1 MCARAEAG
9 LWGRGGA
16 WPGFK
21 KTHRTTHQP
30 PRPAGVEGAG
40 GSAGPGCGGRGRRR
54 GQAGLV
60 QATQVP
66 PVWRAPEGPEGT
78 GGLRGAAPNEVRT
91 PSLVGGRGLRRPQH
105 QRRHKQHHAAAGD
118 LSGHSNT

>member
-21 KTHRTTHQP
+21 KTHRTIHQ
-30 PRPAGVEGAG
+30 RPSPTGVEGAG

-66 PVWRAPEGPEGT
+66 PVWRAPEGPQ
-78 GGLRGAAPNEVRT
+78 GLAAVP
-91 PSLVGGRGLRRPQH
+91 VGWWGLAR
-105 QRRHKQHHAAAGD
+105 
-118 LSGHSNT
+118 L